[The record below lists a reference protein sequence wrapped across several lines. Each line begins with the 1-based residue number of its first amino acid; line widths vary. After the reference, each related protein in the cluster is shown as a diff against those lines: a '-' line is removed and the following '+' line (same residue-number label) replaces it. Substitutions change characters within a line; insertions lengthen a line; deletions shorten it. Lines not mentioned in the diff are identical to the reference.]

1 MTGYE
6 RMMKAL
12 RRQEPDRVPMFE
24 LIVNEPVIK
33 ALYPDLVS
41 GTKYQR
47 GSEGIYEIQAD
58 FIEREGLDAIVIFE
72 DMRSE
77 WVDGEH
83 YLDEWGITW
92 QVPPSG
98 IPYVVGHPI
107 REERDLDSYVP
118 PDAEADYRLETLRK
132 AARRFKHDKA
142 IIFLGHDGF
151 EFSHYL
157 RGLEN
162 LLMDYV
168 LNPSFAKRLARIVTD
183 YKKRVM
189 QRAAEEGADILLTGD
204 DYAHRQAPIMSPA
217 HFREFVLPYL
227 KETIDVARAKGVPF
241 IKHTDG
247 NLWPIID
254 MMVDAGIDCLDPLE
268 PMARMDIG
276 EVKRRY
282 GDRIA
287 VAGNVDCGELL
298 SRGTVKEVVE
308 AVKETIAKAAVG
320 GGHILAS
327 SNSIHPAVKPE
338 NYRAMLEAGK
348 RYGRYPLD
356 RKMVEEYKNKNYI
369 AKYLNA

>member
-1 MTGYE
+1 MKGYE
-6 RMMKAL
+6 RMMRAL

-77 WVDGEH
+77 WIDGEH

-107 REERDLDSYVP
+107 REEKDLDSYVP

-132 AARRFKHDKA
+132 AVRRFKHDKA

-157 RGLEN
+157 RGLDN

-168 LNPSFAKRLARIVTD
+168 LNPSFVKRLARIVTD
-183 YKKRVM
+183 YKRRVM
-189 QRAAEEGADILLTGD
+189 ERAAEEGADILLTGD

-227 KETIDVARAKGVPF
+227 KETIDVAKAKGVPF

-254 MMVDAGIDCLDPLE
+254 MLVDAGIDCLDPLE

-338 NYRAMLEAGK
+338 NYRAMVEAGK